1 MARAIFFFSV
11 QRREMLSNLSTLDP
25 NFITLVRVQ
34 PVGTK
39 AKLYNWSKKK
49 MNDSGYLSK
58 DVRWYCLVAPYL
70 TKVQILVLHLV
81 ISLNPR
87 HQNRFFLPPHLHL
100 TCARTPFWRNLRV
113 LFVISRNLRT
123 WTLIDGNESLG
134 TESANYSAQWSLTSI
149 FFYLCFHTAIEFVS
163 TLLLWFLPPPPL
175 KMEFASTIW
184 DCA

>member
-134 TESANYSAQWSLTSI
+134 TESANYSAQWSLNSN
-149 FFYLCFHTAIEFVS
+149 FFTFAFTRPSNSSPPCCCDFCP
-163 TLLLWFLPPPPL
+163 LPP
-175 KMEFASTIW
+175 
-184 DCA
+184 